1 MNIIEAI
8 ESRRS
13 VKHYD
18 QEHRMPEKDLS
29 ELIRLV
35 KLAPSSF
42 NMQNYRLVVVKD
54 EAPRKEI
61 RAAA

>member
-1 MNIIEAI
+1 
-8 ESRRS
+8 
-13 VKHYD
+13 
-18 QEHRMPEKDLS
+18 MPEKDLS